1 MQITK
6 LELEQLVK
14 EAVNKANS
22 DQAAALKRQEVALK
36 RQEKVNAK
44 MNAHRARG
52 PLAPVATHFVRFAGH
67 LEEIQKQLNGLRG
80 KAVKAEA
87 GEGVGDALA
96 QITGKVGSLVTL
108 AAKTAAEFEAGAEV
122 DNAQAVAEAVK

>member
-22 DQAAALKRQEVALK
+22 DQAALKRQE
-36 RQEKVNAK
+36 EVNAK

-52 PLAPVATHFVRFAGH
+52 PVAPVATHFVRFAGH
-67 LEEIQKQLNGLRG
+67 LEEIQKQLNGLRR
-80 KAVKAEA
+80 KA
-87 GEGVGDALA
+87 GEGEAAAGVGDALA

-122 DNAQAVAEAVK
+122 DNAQAVTESLEADREYE